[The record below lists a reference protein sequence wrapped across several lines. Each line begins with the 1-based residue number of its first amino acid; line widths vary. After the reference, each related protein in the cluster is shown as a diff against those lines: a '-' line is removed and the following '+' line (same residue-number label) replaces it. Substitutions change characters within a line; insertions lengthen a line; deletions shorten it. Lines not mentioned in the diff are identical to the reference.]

1 MGVMKDTSAASK
13 TSVMSTEAAAQFVT
27 SHIFNHTTWLLLGG
41 YTISTAFSRC
51 QLELRLASIMQV
63 SFGHKPKLFILAI
76 MLLGLFL
83 SMWISNHTAPIL
95 CGSIILPI
103 VKDLPVDSRFSKA
116 LLLGLAF
123 ACNFGGMMTP
133 ISSLQNALAA
143 SYLEQAG
150 IPISFGR
157 WIAVALPFSLL
168 CTILSWILIIMIIK
182 PNDIES
188 IPLVVYERGNVF
200 GRRNVAVILSSL
212 LTICLFATSS
222 WTKDAFGDIAIISLC
237 FVAFMF
243 GSGILTEVDF
253 NSLSWHTLILVGG
266 GNVLGKAVETSGL
279 LEYLSDGIMNSL
291 PLNYPWVSLL
301 CILMFCGSI
310 ATFISHTVA
319 AIILMPIIAR
329 IGVSLAIP
337 EVVVVGSAFA
347 SKNLSFLLCINFILI
362 SAHMFNYL

>member
-1 MGVMKDTSAASK
+1 
-13 TSVMSTEAAAQFVT
+13 
-27 SHIFNHTTWLLLGG
+27 
-41 YTISTAFSRC
+41 
-51 QLELRLASIMQV
+51 
-63 SFGHKPKLFILAI
+63 
-76 MLLGLFL
+76 
-83 SMWISNHTAPIL
+83 
-95 CGSIILPI
+95 
-103 VKDLPVDSRFSKA
+103 
-116 LLLGLAF
+116 
-123 ACNFGGMMTP
+123 
-133 ISSLQNALAA
+133 
-143 SYLEQAG
+143 
-150 IPISFGR
+150 
-157 WIAVALPFSLL
+157 
-168 CTILSWILIIMIIK
+168 MIIK
-182 PNDIES
+182 PNDIDS

-222 WTKDAFGDIAIISLC
+222 WTKDAFGDISIISLC

-279 LEYLSDGIMNSL
+279 LEYLSDAIMISL
-291 PLNYPWVSLL
+291 PLNYPWISLF

-347 SKNLSFLLCINFILI
+347 SKFTIN
-362 SAHMFNYL
+362 